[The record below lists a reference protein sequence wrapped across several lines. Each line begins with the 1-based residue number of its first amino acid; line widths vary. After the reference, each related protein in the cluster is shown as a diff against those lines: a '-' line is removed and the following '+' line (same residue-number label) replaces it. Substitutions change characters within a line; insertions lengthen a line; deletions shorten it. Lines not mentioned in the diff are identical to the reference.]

1 LLSCPGALRDLT
13 LPHLLESNNFAVR
26 LLIRMTFKMINPQSL
41 GAPRGYSNGVLTDGG
56 GKLLFVAGHIG
67 CDQTQRIVSS
77 DFVEQFDQALRNVLA
92 VVSEAGGT
100 PEQVTRL
107 TIYVTDK
114 SEYVTQ
120 ARAIGERYRTYM
132 GKHFPAMALLEVK
145 GLLDPHAKV
154 EIEATAV
161 L

>member
-1 LLSCPGALRDLT
+1 MNLKT
-13 LPHLLESNNFAVR
+13 
-26 LLIRMTFKMINPQSL
+26 INPQSL
-41 GAPRGYSNGVLTDGG
+41 GAPHGYSNGVLTDAGG
-56 GKLLFVAGHIG
+56 RLLFVAGQIG
-67 CDQTQRIVSS
+67 CDQTQKVVSA

-100 PEQVTRL
+100 PDQVTRL

-114 SEYVTQ
+114 SEYVAQT
-120 ARAIGERYRTYM
+120 RPIGERYRSHM

-145 GLLDPHAKV
+145 GLLDPAAKV
-154 EIEATAV
+154 EIEAMAV